1 MKKRAIFLLIFLWYS
16 NVDCSS
22 QVLKNGLK
30 VITSYNDL
38 SEVVSLTIF
47 SGGGLI
53 NEDEKIASV
62 ATLVQNTLFEG
73 TKKRNAAEIRKET
86 AEIGAKIEKKVEFDH
101 SYITFITSKR
111 NFPILLDIVVDII
124 SHPLFLDLNLKKQ
137 KNLLAGEIKN
147 KKGNHI
153 QDAYWLAMKEL
164 YQNPR
169 LLWGEYPPE
178 DIVLQID
185 KSKIWEWYKK
195 FYSPPNL
202 IISISGNFNQ
212 GDLQKK
218 FRELESIPPQERVL
232 FNPPEEKEGGGV
244 TLKKNIDF
252 SLLMLISPALPKNLS
267 EATTLQI
274 ISHLIESEKID
285 VIYNFTTKLSL
296 AYHLGVN
303 FTRNSIM
310 LYALCSPPNL
320 EKVKSALLW
329 EIAKIKQKEISEDT
343 IEEAKDYIINNYYLE
358 KQENNLYSYQ
368 MALSEFLGEG
378 YKFRENYPE
387 IIKDISAHQIKDI
400 AQIYLKKFYVVK
412 VTPY

>member
-1 MKKRAIFLLIFLWYS
+1 MKKGVIFLLIFLWYS

-30 VITSYNDL
+30 VITSYDDL

-62 ATLVQNTLFEG
+62 ATLMQNTLLEG
-73 TKKRNAAEIRKET
+73 TKKRNAKDVRKET

-101 SYITFITSKR
+101 SYITLTTSKR

-124 SHPLFLDLNLKKQ
+124 SHPLFLDHNLKKQ
-137 KNLLAGEIKN
+137 KEKLASEIKN
-147 KKGNHI
+147 KKVGHI

-169 LLWGEYPPE
+169 LLFGEYPPE

-185 KSKIWEWYKK
+185 KSKIWEWHKK

-202 IISISGNFNQ
+202 IISISGNFNPQ
-212 GDLQKK
+212 DLQKK
-218 FRELESIPPQERVL
+218 FRELQTIPPQERVL

-267 EATTLQI
+267 EATALQI

-320 EKVKSALLW
+320 EKVRSALLW
-329 EIAKIKQKEISEDT
+329 EIAKIKQKEISED
-343 IEEAKDYIINNYYLE
+343 ILEEAKDYIINNYYLE
-358 KQENNLYSYQ
+358 RQENNLYSYQ
-368 MALSEFLGEG
+368 TALGEFLGEG
-378 YKFRENYPE
+378 YKFQDNYPE
-387 IIKDISAHQIKDI
+387 IIRDISAHQIKDI
-400 AQIYLKKFYVVK
+400 AQIYLKNFYVVK
-412 VTPY
+412 ITPY